1 MTRDLLYALTLIL
14 LLVPAVPLRA
24 QPVPGACESLRAARA
39 LAPLAGGEEGADR
52 LTARLVADALHTLRG
67 PLPGGAYRWAR
78 LSEKAAVP
86 VPRNVKVDRGRL
98 EWKIEGADWFALRL
112 ECPEKKNLFW
122 GNAPVMVRSVT
133 VDDGTGSPRVL
144 LQDRRLSRGE
154 EVKLPFGAI
163 LPKAAV
169 VILFEKLPDSERD
182 PFVEV
187 EALQAGLWD
196 DPANPAAELVK
207 LVRDLAD
214 ERPGGEWYL
223 SRLDRAIEGCGKPVR
238 RELEYILY
246 LLDGSPAEQA
256 EGRRRLKDLVEH
268 L

>member
-1 MTRDLLYALTLIL
+1 MMRAFALALV
-14 LLVPAVPLRA
+14 LVPAIPLPA
-24 QPVPGACESLRAARA
+24 QPVPGACEPLRAARA
-39 LAPLAGGEEGADR
+39 LAPLAGSEEGADR
-52 LTARLVADALHTLRG
+52 LTARLVADALHALRG
-67 PLPGGAYRWAR
+67 PLPDGAYRWAR

-86 VPRNVKVDRGRL
+86 VPRNVEVDRDRL
-98 EWKIEGADWFALRL
+98 EWRIEGADWFALRL

-133 VDDGTGSPRVL
+133 VDDGTGAPRVL
-144 LQDRRLSRGE
+144 LRDRRLSRGE

-163 LPKAAV
+163 LPRAAV
-169 VILFEKLPDSERD
+169 AIQFEKLPDNERD

-196 DPANPAAELVK
+196 DPANPAAEMVK

-214 ERPGGEWYL
+214 ERPAGEWYL
-223 SRLDRAIEGCGKPVR
+223 SRLDRAIEGCGKPVK

-246 LLDGSPAEQA
+246 LLDGDPSEQN
-256 EGRRRLKDLVEH
+256 EGRRRLKELINNM
-268 L
+268 